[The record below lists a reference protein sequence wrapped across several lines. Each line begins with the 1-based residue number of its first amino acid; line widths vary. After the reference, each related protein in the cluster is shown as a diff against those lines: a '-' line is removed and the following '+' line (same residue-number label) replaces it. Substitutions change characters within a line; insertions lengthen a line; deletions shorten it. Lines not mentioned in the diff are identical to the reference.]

1 MVLSKRVLVSSLR
14 FQLKHFA
21 FGRVCKIYS
30 LGRSS
35 VRCLPFCFV
44 WPSWNGDLC
53 DGVWSLQ
60 KIAMNRAQRGRTTS
74 LATMLAWRGCGR
86 HGVAGLNTQSFYN
99 ARGILVF
106 VLKRIAKHTGHL

>member
-14 FQLKHFA
+14 FQLKNFA
-21 FGRVCKIYS
+21 FGRECKIYI

-35 VRCLPFCFV
+35 VRSLPFCFV

-86 HGVAGLNTQSFYN
+86 HGGAGLHTQSFY
-99 ARGILVF
+99 
-106 VLKRIAKHTGHL
+106 